1 MWAKGLG
8 SESADTLRRTAWE
21 IVMAGGYQTAGE
33 TARRGT
39 NVWPDTGG
47 GWMNGRGDD
56 TMTMFKGYA
65 HMVDFFTSFDW
76 WKTEPHDELV
86 NNGNYCLAKP
96 GETLRLYLSHGR
108 LRDRADFS
116 RGSMRAT
123 WWKAA
128 TGRQIA
134 LPSFNVTAPSWTSPA
149 APGRRLGPSPR
160 EEVGLECFSARQCRL
175 RIKY

>member
-1 MWAKGLG
+1 
-8 SESADTLRRTAWE
+8 
-21 IVMAGGYQTAGE
+21 MAGGYQTAGE

-76 WKTEPHDELV
+76 WDTEPHDELV

-96 GETLRLYLSHGR
+96 GETYADVPPPRW
-108 LRDRADFS
+108 LRDRANSAWAVRCHMVGSGDRPADRS
-116 RGSMRAT
+116 TVLQRHCTLVDLACGTWRG
-123 WWKAA
+123 
-128 TGRQIA
+128 
-134 LPSFNVTAPSWTSPA
+134 
-149 APGRRLGPSPR
+149 RLGPSLEAKPARPVARR
-160 EEVGLECFSARQCRL
+160 EGAGGLLERRRQACHVSPF
-175 RIKY
+175 

>member
-39 NVWPDTGG
+39 NVWPNTGG

-56 TMTMFKGYA
+56 TMTMFEGYA
-65 HMVDFFTSFDW
+65 HMVDFFTSFEW

-86 NNGNYCLAKP
+86 NNGNYCLAMP
-96 GETLRLYLSHGR
+96 GEIYAVYLPRAGNATVRLLPGQYEIIR
-108 LRDRADFS
+108 
-116 RGSMRAT
+116 
-123 WWKAA
+123 WNAA
-128 TGRQIA
+128 TGEKTV
-134 LPSFNVTAPSWTSPA
+134 LPSINVITPSWTSPA
-149 APGRRLGPSPR
+149 AAGSDDWAILLKR
-160 EEVGLECFSARQCRL
+160 
-175 RIKY
+175 K